1 MIKLQLIGHLGSDA
15 VLSNVNGKNVI
26 NMNVAVTTKFKDA
39 QGVQKENTQWFST
52 SYWSE
57 RTAIAPYL
65 KKGTLVYLE
74 GGVEAKIYK
83 NKDGVQV
90 PQLAMRVNNI
100 QLLGGT
106 KPQATEPSDTE
117 PPF

>member
-1 MIKLQLIGHLGSDA
+1 
-15 VLSNVNGKNVI
+15 
-26 NMNVAVTTKFKDA
+26 MNVAVTTKFKDT
-39 QGVQKENTQWFST
+39 QGVARENTQWLST

-90 PQLAMRVNNI
+90 PQLAMRVSSI

-106 KPQATEPSDTE
+106 KPQVTDQSETE